1 MQILTEETKSHI
13 NSIQETNIRRRA
25 NFQNSEVQKLLS
37 DSAKARL
44 VCELVGYTLAI
55 DEDLMCPT
63 RGSPNSALARQISM
77 YLCHVGFGISL
88 HRVANAFGRDR
99 STIAHACHLI
109 EDKRDDDVYDC
120 LLDALENALKM
131 VPEPKARN

>member
-1 MQILTEETKSHI
+1 MQTLLGYNQTQQTATRK
-13 NSIQETNIRRRA
+13 RA
-25 NFQNSEVQKLLS
+25 NFHNSEIQKLLQ
-37 DSAKARL
+37 DTAKARL
-44 VCELVGYTLAI
+44 VCELVGYTFAI

-63 RGSPNSALARQISM
+63 RGTPNSALARQISM
-77 YLCHVGFGISL
+77 YLCHVGFGMTL

-120 LLDALENALKM
+120 LLDALENALKI
-131 VPEPKARN
+131 VPEPKPLF